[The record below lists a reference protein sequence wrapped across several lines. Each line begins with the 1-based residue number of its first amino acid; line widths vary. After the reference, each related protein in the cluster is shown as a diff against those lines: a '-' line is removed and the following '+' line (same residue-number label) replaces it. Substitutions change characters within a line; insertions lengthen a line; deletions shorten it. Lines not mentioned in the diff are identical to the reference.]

1 MIGKNKNRNNGHS
14 LAKIEGCLVI
24 FVVWTMLLFLSRSGV
39 ITEWFFFFLIFTVT
53 VALADVGVCG
63 TGYVQQ
69 KTRPQV

>member
-39 ITEWFFFFLIFTVT
+39 ITEWFCFFFDLHCHSG
-53 VALADVGVCG
+53 LG
-63 TGYVQQ
+63 
-69 KTRPQV
+69 